1 MAKALRASIAPHE
14 RQFLASFSS
23 IAVPGRPAASRVF
36 PSLVEARAW
45 ILAEAQALAIGEA
58 EVAWVDPAAPTRLPG
73 A

>member
-23 IAVPGRPAASRVF
+23 TAVPSRPAASRVL
-36 PSLVEARAW
+36 PTIAEARAW
-45 ILAEAQALAIGEA
+45 ILAEAEALAIAEA
-58 EVAWVDPAAPTRLPG
+58 EVAWVEPAAPTRLQG